1 MTRTLHIGLIMDGN
15 GRWAEKRRMP
25 RTAGHR
31 AGVRSIQKI
40 LECAPQLGVR
50 TLTIY
55 AFSADNWRR
64 PESEVS
70 ALMQLLRSYL
80 IHETTRCLDRGVRLE
95 FLGRRD
101 RLAPS
106 LVEVM
111 ETAED
116 RTRQCC
122 GLTLRIAIDY
132 SSRDAIVAAAQKMA
146 HSGDF
151 SRESM
156 SGALGA
162 EDLDL
167 VIRTA
172 GEQRLSD
179 FLLWECAYAEFVFTD
194 RLWPDFQPAD
204 LENAIEIY
212 KLRNRKFGG
221 LAAKAS

>member
-1 MTRTLHIGLIMDGN
+1 MTRTLHVGLIMDGN
-15 GRWAEKRRMP
+15 GRWAERRRMP

-31 AGVRSIQKI
+31 AGVRSIRKI

-50 TLTIY
+50 MLTIY

-64 PESEVS
+64 PETEVK

-80 IHETTRCLDRGVRLE
+80 IHETSCCIERGVRLQ

-111 ETAED
+111 ETAEK
-116 RTRQCC
+116 RTLHCSQ
-122 GLTLRIAIDY
+122 LTMRIAIDY

-146 HSGDF
+146 LCGDF

-156 SGALGA
+156 ANALGT

-204 LENAIEIY
+204 LEGAIEIY
-212 KLRNRKFGG
+212 AQRTRKFGG
-221 LAAKAS
+221 LSVKAS